1 MKDIE
6 FPIFKTKIE
15 GLDKKFDL
23 ISPDGVQEYFEAKA
37 GKELNQLRE
46 YLKDKTFIAYLLGK
60 KNAGKGTYTK
70 MLSKAIGG
78 DRIAHIS
85 VGDLVRETYKE
96 VKDEEKRKNL
106 EEWLKNNY
114 RGFISV
120 DQAMEALVNKDQSTL
135 LPTEFI
141 LALVKRKIEL
151 LGEKRT
157 LFIDGFPRKLDQIS
171 YSLFF
176 RELVNYRQ
184 DPDVFILIDL
194 PETAIDE
201 RIKYRVICPDCQTS
215 RNLKLLPTSKVG
227 HDEKTEEFYLMCDNE
242 SCDSPKM
249 ERKEGDEL
257 GISPIRKR
265 LDMDEN
271 LIKQAFSL
279 YGIPKV
285 LLRNSVPVDQADE
298 YVDDYELTS
307 VFDYKKNENGEIEST
322 ETSWKIKD
330 DNGVLSY
337 SLKAAPVVVSL
348 IKQLAEHL
356 TEE

>member
-6 FPIFKTKIE
+6 FPIFKTKVE

-23 ISPDGVQEYFEAKA
+23 VSPEGIQEYFEAKA
-37 GKELNQLRE
+37 GKELNELRD
-46 YLKDKTFIAYLLGK
+46 YLKDRTFIAYLLGK

-78 DRIAHIS
+78 DKIAHIS
-85 VGDLVRETYKE
+85 IGDLVREVYSD
-96 VKDEEKRKNL
+96 VQDETKRNEL
-106 EEWLKNNY
+106 EAWLRKNY

-151 LGEKRT
+151 IGERKS

-184 DPDVFILIDL
+184 DPDVFVLIDL
-194 PETAIDE
+194 PESAIDE
-201 RIKYRVICPDCQTS
+201 RIKYRVICPKCQTS
-215 RNLKLLPTSKVG
+215 RNLKGLPTSKIG
-227 HDEKTEEFYLMCDNE
+227 YDEETEEYYLMCDNE
-242 SCDSPKM
+242 ECGAPRM
-249 ERKEGDEL
+249 VRKEGDEL
-257 GISPIRKR
+257 GIAPIRKR
-265 LDMDEN
+265 LDMDES

-285 LLRNSVPVDQADE
+285 LLRNSIPVDKADE
-298 YVDDYELTS
+298 YVDEYELTP
-307 VFDYKKNENGEIEST
+307 VFDYNKEDNGEITVSQS
-322 ETSWKIKD
+322 SWKIKD
-330 DNGVLSY
+330 DNGVMSY
-337 SLKAAPVVVSL
+337 SLMAPPVAVSF
-348 IKQLAEHL
+348 IKQLAEAL
-356 TEE
+356 RNQ

>member
-6 FPIFKTKIE
+6 FPIFKTKVKGVE
-15 GLDKKFDL
+15 QKFDL
-23 ISPDGVQEYFEAKA
+23 VDPKSIQEYFESKA

-78 DRIAHIS
+78 DKIAHIS
-85 VGDLVRETYKE
+85 VGDIVREVYLE
-96 VKDEEKRKNL
+96 SKDETKRQEI
-106 EEWLKNNY
+106 EEWLEKNY

-120 DQAMEALVNKDQSTL
+120 EQAMEALINKDQSTL

-151 LGEKRT
+151 IGERKS

-176 RELVNYRQ
+176 RELVNYRE

-194 PETAIDE
+194 PESAIDE
-201 RIKYRVICPDCQTS
+201 RIKYRVVCPKCQTS
-215 RNLKLLPTSKVG
+215 RNVNLLPTSKVG
-227 HDEKTEEFYLMCDNE
+227 YDEETNEFYLMCDNE
-242 SCDSPKM
+242 ECDSPRM
-249 ERKEGDEL
+249 VRKEGDEL
-257 GISPIRKR
+257 GIAPIRKR

-285 LLRNSVPVDQADE
+285 LLRNSIPVDKAEE
-298 YVDDYELTS
+298 YIDDYEITS
-307 VFDYKKNENGEIEST
+307 EFTYSRNKNGEIEST
-322 ETSWKIKD
+322 EKSWKIKD
-330 DNGVLSY
+330 DNGIMSY

-348 IKQLAEHL
+348 IKQLAEVL
-356 TEE
+356 IGE

>member
-6 FPIFKTKIE
+6 FPIFKTKVS

-23 ISPDGVQEYFEAKA
+23 VSPEGIQEYFEAKA
-37 GKELNQLRE
+37 GKELQELRD
-46 YLKDKTFIAYLLGK
+46 YLEKKTFIAYLLGK

-78 DRIAHIS
+78 DKIAHIS
-85 VGDLVRETYKE
+85 VGDLVRDAYIE
-96 VKDEEKRKNL
+96 VKDEDNRKSL
-106 EEWLKNNY
+106 EEWLRKNY

-120 DQAMEALVNKDQSTL
+120 EQAMEALVNKDQSTL

-151 LGEKRT
+151 IGNKKS

-184 DPDVFILIDL
+184 DPDVFVLIDL
-194 PETAIDE
+194 PESVIDE
-201 RIKYRVICPDCQTS
+201 RIKYRVICPKCQTS
-215 RNLKLLPTSKVG
+215 RSVKLLPTNRVG
-227 HDEKTEEFYLMCDNE
+227 FDDESQEFFLECDNSE
-242 SCDSPKM
+242 CDGVRMIK
-249 ERKEGDEL
+249 KEGDEL
-257 GISPIRKR
+257 GIAPIRQR
-265 LDMDEN
+265 LDMDES

-279 YGIPKV
+279 YGINKV
-285 LLRNSVPVDQADE
+285 LLRNTIPVDKADE
-298 YVDDYELTS
+298 YVDDYELTPE
-307 VFDYKKNENGEIEST
+307 FIFKKEDDGKITSSEK
-322 ETSWKIKD
+322 SWKIKD

-337 SLKAAPVVVSL
+337 SLMAPPVVVSF
-348 IKQLAEHL
+348 IKQLVEAL
-356 TEE
+356 EEE